1 MAEPSDSGPDRARDP
16 KTNKEYVL
24 VSAEDYQ
31 RLQALLGDFEPREF
45 YTALHRAMK
54 DEGWDDPKMD
64 EYNRYG

>member
-1 MAEPSDSGPDRARDP
+1 MGEPNNSGPDRARDP

-24 VSAEDYQ
+24 VSIEEYQ
-31 RLQALLGDFEPREF
+31 RLQALLSDRDPREL
-45 YTALHRAMK
+45 YPALNRAMC